1 MLYYSSMLGFFTKK
15 RGLTLIEFLV
25 ALAVIGLLISVIV
38 VSFSSP
44 RKEAKDAK
52 RQTDIKQIM
61 KAMDLCY
68 DDSNCGAGVNQ
79 YPTNDTADKA
89 NAIENIDK
97 DKNPYYLCP
106 VPKDPSDSGDQ
117 MYKWSKNDTIPAKY
131 CLYVKLQ
138 TEDIWI
144 AASEKGTK
152 FDLTTKPPTTLSST
166 VSCW

>member
-1 MLYYSSMLGFFTKK
+1 MLGFFTKK
-15 RGLTLIEFLV
+15 QGLTLIELLV
-25 ALAVIGLLISVIV
+25 VLAIVGLLISVIL
-38 VSFSSP
+38 VSVGRP
-44 RKEAKDAK
+44 KKQANDARRKV
-52 RQTDIKQIM
+52 DIQQIM

-68 DDSNCGAGVNQ
+68 DDSNCAGANQ
-79 YPTNDTADKA
+79 YPANDTADKA

-97 DKNPYYLCP
+97 DSDPCYLCP
-106 VPKDPSDSGDQ
+106 VSKDPSNSGDQ
-117 MYKWSKNDTIPAKY
+117 MYKWSENDTIPTKY
-131 CLYVKLQ
+131 CVYVKLQ